1 MSNKINLGVER
12 SVTDSLHPVTL
23 KIEKEVFGSITLYV
37 TEEHLENLLNGE
49 KKVDWLK
56 LMRDPIIREN
66 VIFGSVHN
74 GTVREPKDGDREPS
88 NLLLSKSGEVVSF
101 SD

>member
-1 MSNKINLGVER
+1 MREPKI
-12 SVTDSLHPVTL
+12 
-23 KIEKEVFGSITLYV
+23 
-37 TEEHLENLLNGE
+37 LEN
-49 KKVDWLK
+49 VH
-56 LMRDPIIREN
+56 
-66 VIFGSVHN
+66 FGSVHN

>member
-1 MSNKINLGVER
+1 MHIIDKSI
-12 SVTDSLHPVTL
+12 SLHPVSL
-23 KIEKEVFGSITLYV
+23 SIEQEVFGSITLYV

-49 KKVDWLK
+49 KKMDWIK
-56 LMRDPIIREN
+56 LMRKPKILEN
-66 VIFGSVHN
+66 VHFGSVHN

-88 NLLLSKSGEVVSF
+88 NLLLSESGEVVSF